1 MEDLVPLARRL
12 RASGVGI
19 DGVLAELRSRGA
31 SVVESLK
38 VIREVEHLTLGE
50 AKVVVDESRA
60 WADRRASN
68 DALRDQVTRAFEESD
83 G

>member
-1 MEDLVPLARRL
+1 VD
-12 RASGVGI
+12 I
-19 DGVLAELRSRGA
+19 DDVLAELRSRGA
-31 SVVESLK
+31 SIGESLK

-60 WADRRASN
+60 WADQRTSN
-68 DALRDQVTRAFEESD
+68 DALRDEVIRAFGESD